1 MSSGPRWSLAAL
13 SFAHAL
19 VMAACAAVLPWP
31 KLTLFAVLAGGV
43 AVTHLVTAA
52 LALIGSR
59 WRLSAWRR
67 SSQASLAFFAYVTYA
82 ALGSGFY
89 IAALYDGVGT
99 AILAGSVA
107 AWCVAAL
114 FTVPLASW
122 GLAATGG
129 LFVRRG
135 KDSGRP
141 GRGSGAAMLAI
152 FAVFVAALEGHAA
165 RGEPRRVETETDL
178 DRAAH
183 AALDGLAAPAS
194 KGRPPQLF
202 VKTPIAC
209 DVSPASSEQTVV
221 FLTLLA
227 RGAKEPEPRA
237 YCFAKADLE
246 GALSAARAAIESDR
260 VTGAALIDVV
270 TRGRPL
276 PEAGPLMG
284 SVLVRPGLEGVCDRE
299 RCLLPWQL
307 FGLDAFTE
315 ATAVAALSIEIGLT
329 PEALRKRLGS
339 DGAGFAGLDAFR
351 TRTYLLDEKGVVEP
365 RTHLRGG
372 ARPLE
377 PSALDGALRDATGY
391 IVSSQV
397 ADGRFRYLLDPFAGR
412 GTFDGFGVPRQA
424 GTTLVL
430 CEASAFDRKAAG
442 AAKKS
447 LAMLTGLEQKNGDRS
462 GIVFPKGAK
471 RRAAMGASALTTIA
485 LLGCRDTVGH
495 DFDGAIERLVRGLM
509 SLQRPDGGFRPE
521 WDPATGQPVEG
532 RDALYAGGQGV
543 FALVLYEQAKGLPPI
558 EGIAEAIDRAMAYYA
573 GPYWGVPLYDFFF
586 LEENWHCMAAKAALT
601 SHRNDAYER
610 FCIDYMTMKA
620 RFIQGE
626 GSGIDADQRGAYGF
640 GHLFPPHHAATAG
653 YGEALAAL
661 IAIKR
666 ARGVDT
672 REDER
677 LMAEN
682 LEYLLRHQWRD
693 DNCQTCTRALRVTGG
708 FSENVAS
715 PAIRIDFVQHA
726 TSSML
731 HGGEVL
737 GLVGQGA

>member
-1 MSSGPRWSLAAL
+1 
-13 SFAHAL
+13 
-19 VMAACAAVLPWP
+19 MAACAAVLPWP

-43 AVTHLVTAA
+43 GIAHLVTAA
-52 LALIGSR
+52 LALVGSR
-59 WRLSAWRR
+59 WRLAAWRR
-67 SSQASLAFFAYVTYA
+67 SAQASLAFFAYVTYA

-99 AILAGSVA
+99 AILAGTIA

-114 FTVPLASW
+114 FTVPLACW
-122 GLAATGG
+122 GLALTGG
-129 LFVRRG
+129 LFGRRT
-135 KDSGRP
+135 KSSASP
-141 GRGSGAAMLAI
+141 GRASGATLLAI
-152 FAVFVAALEGHAA
+152 VAVFTAGMQGHEA
-165 RGEPRRVETETDL
+165 RGETRSAETEAAVDA
-178 DRAAH
+178 AAH
-183 AALDGLAAPAS
+183 LALDGLSVAPS

-202 VKTPIAC
+202 LKTAFTCEVAPG
-209 DVSPASSEQTVV
+209 SSERALV
-221 FLTLLA
+221 FVTLLA
-227 RGAKEPEPRA
+227 RGAKEPEPRGFCVA
-237 YCFAKADLE
+237 RATLE
-246 GALSAARAAIESDR
+246 SALSEARATIERER
-260 VTGAALIDVV
+260 VAGAVLVDVV
-270 TRGRPL
+270 TRARAL

-284 SVLVRPGLEGVCDRE
+284 AVLVRPGIEGVCDRE
-299 RCLLPWQL
+299 TCLLPWQL
-307 FGLDAFTE
+307 YGLDAFTE

-351 TRTYLLDEKGVVEP
+351 TRTYLLDEAGVLAP
-365 RTHLRGG
+365 RTHLRGD

-377 PSALDGALRDATGY
+377 PSTLDAALRDATGY
-391 IVSSQV
+391 IVASQV
-397 ADGRFRYLLDPFAGR
+397 ADGRFRYLVDPFIGR
-412 GTFDGFGVPRQA
+412 STFDGYGIPRQA

-430 CEASAFDRKAAG
+430 CEASAYDAKAKG

-447 LAMLTGLEQKNGDRS
+447 LAMLTGLEQKNGDAS

-471 RRAAMGASALTTIA
+471 RRAAMGATALTTIS
-485 LLGCRDTVGH
+485 LLGCRDTVGT
-495 DFDGAIERLVRGLM
+495 DFDGVIERMVRGLM
-509 SLQRPDGGFRPE
+509 RMQRPDGGFRPE
-521 WDPATGQPVEG
+521 WDPATGQPIEG

-543 FALVLYEQAKGLPPI
+543 FALVLYEQARGLPPI
-558 EGIAEAIDRAMAYYA
+558 DGIAEAIDRAMAYYA

-626 GSGIDADQRGAYGF
+626 DSGIDADQRGAYGF

-666 ARGVDT
+666 ARGEDT
-672 REDER
+672 AEDDR
-677 LMAEN
+677 RMAEN
-682 LEYLLRHQWRD
+682 LSYLLRHQWRD

-726 TSSML
+726 TSALL
-731 HGGEVL
+731 HGGERL
-737 GLVGQGA
+737 GLVGGGA